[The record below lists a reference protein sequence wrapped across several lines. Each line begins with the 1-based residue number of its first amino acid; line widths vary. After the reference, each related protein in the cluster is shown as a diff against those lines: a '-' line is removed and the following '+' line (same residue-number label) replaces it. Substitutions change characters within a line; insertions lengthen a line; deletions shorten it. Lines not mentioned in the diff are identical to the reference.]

1 MPERP
6 WRGPHR
12 RSASSVIMRE
22 SVAIPAVRQKRSKLA
37 PTSCHASFTSAVV
50 SGPGAVIILF
60 MALPFFVESA
70 PRAYR
75 LKGATPTLLF
85 QHRTGHPR
93 VRPVRS
99 CGTRWN
105 NRVAFGDFVADYIH
119 LI

>member
-1 MPERP
+1 
-6 WRGPHR
+6 
-12 RSASSVIMRE
+12 MRE

-93 VRPVRS
+93 RS
-99 CGTRWN
+99 FLT
-105 NRVAFGDFVADYIH
+105 DH
-119 LI
+119 LWGARQSLPGARSYLSPSSKI

>member
-37 PTSCHASFTSAVV
+37 PTSCQASFTSAVA
-50 SGPGAVIILF
+50 SGPGVVIVLF

-75 LKGATPTLLF
+75 LKAGNAASYFNIERDISPLSEDNGKARHHL
-85 QHRTGHPR
+85 R
-93 VRPVRS
+93 V
-99 CGTRWN
+99 
-105 NRVAFGDFVADYIH
+105 H
-119 LI
+119 Q

>member
-1 MPERP
+1 
-6 WRGPHR
+6 
-12 RSASSVIMRE
+12 MRE

-93 VRPVRS
+93 VNQPRAVAPSVERLVEATARTGRN
-99 CGTRWN
+99 CG
-105 NRVAFGDFVADYIH
+105 A